1 MCLGAVH
8 QCFSFTKTLNFY
20 ISLARNDFVK
30 THKYYYLL
38 MLFHMAPVTQRG
50 TCEEYEGL

>member
-1 MCLGAVH
+1 MCLGAVQLMYL

-38 MLFHMAPVTQRG
+38 MLFHMDPGDTTRNM
-50 TCEEYEGL
+50 